1 MRHNMKKSA
10 ESTWSRKDEKRQLA
24 KILVIVILAV
34 SLGVFAF
41 LKFYSRY
48 NDRVLYAERLSQM
61 QEVTAQLFTGLEDV
75 INTQWKT
82 AKVQSNYIANKK
94 PESVGELTS
103 LMQEQ
108 MSLSEL
114 DEQLDTIVAVD
125 SSGLYYTQDGARGKI
140 GEINYLVEEPERIS
154 FVSNSM
160 TGNETRMLFLQHLS
174 EPVTILSGDKEV
186 QINYAGISYNMKELN
201 SYFNCNAYDGNNCV
215 YVIDS
220 DGMKLFRNSGGEE
233 LLQGHNAYSVLKK
246 MKYLHGSAFDT
257 TLKEL
262 EEHKTAYS
270 NAVLNGKEY
279 YYALYQMEN
288 SEWTLLFMV
297 DSDYVATNT
306 VELVDTTV
314 RLILAFAVVMLVCCS
329 LMIFWTLKIKQKQ
342 VIESE
347 KKNADK
353 LAQMNAVLDQKNTEL
368 AHAAS
373 VAEDASKAKTDFLAN
388 MSHDIRTPMNA
399 IVGITSLMEHEPG
412 MTDKME
418 TYIQKV
424 QLSSRH
430 LLGLINDIL
439 DMSRIESNEVQLNA
453 EEVSLAEQ
461 MEQID
466 SIIRAQVNEHEQH
479 FHIHVNEIV
488 HEYLVCDGVRL
499 RQICLNL
506 LSNAV
511 KYTPKGGDIILE
523 LTEVP
528 CDVADHAKFVYT
540 VIDNGYGMSQ
550 EFLEHIFEPFTRAE
564 NSMTNKVQ
572 GTGLGMAIT
581 KNIVDLMG
589 GEIHVES
596 QLGKGSRF
604 EVVLT
609 LPINRNVDYEIG
621 VSRVLLVSSEEQ
633 LIRNVKAAM
642 SESAVQFYAV
652 STEEEAA
659 GWLMQESTDVILL
672 AGCLQNK
679 TLDETVNLLRQIA
692 KNAVLIFCLDFA
704 SEEDVQDLL
713 AGSGVDG
720 MILRPFFLS
729 NLAVAIARTRTAS
742 VSEEE
747 ESHILNSMNFLCA
760 EDNELNAEILKELL
774 HMYGA
779 SCTIYPDGEKIV
791 EAFKS
796 VKPDEYDAILM
807 DVQMPNMN
815 GLEATRAI
823 RSSENPLGKT
833 IPIIAMT
840 ANAFS
845 EDVQHCLGA
854 GMDAHIAKPLDIEV
868 LEKTLRGFSV
878 GGGQT
883 KPKNKMR

>member
-1 MRHNMKKSA
+1 MRERKEHTKDNQKSIKTLLIA
-10 ESTWSRKDEKRQLA
+10 
-24 KILVIVILAV
+24 IIVTVAAIAI
-34 SLGVFAF
+34 SIFSF
-41 LKFYSRY
+41 LRFYNSY
-48 NDRVLYAERLSQM
+48 IDKVLYQERLSQM
-61 QEVTAQLFTGLEDV
+61 REVTTQLFTGLEDV
-75 INTQWKT
+75 VTSQWKDVD
-82 AKVQSNYIANKK
+82 AFCNYVETGK
-94 PESVGELTS
+94 PADVETMLAF
-103 LMQEQ
+103 MQKLAS
-108 MSLSEL
+108 MNNMDTNSEK
-114 DEQLDTIVAVD
+114 IVAID
-125 SSGLYYTQDGARGKI
+125 NLGRYMTQDGWQGTLD
-140 GEINYLVEEPERIS
+140 EIDYLLDQPERVS
-154 FVSNSM
+154 FVSKSM
-160 TGNETRMLFLQHLS
+160 IADESRMYFLKRLP
-174 EPVTILSGDKEV
+174 EPVEIEENNQKIQV
-186 QINYAGISYNMKELN
+186 IYYGISQDMNYLN
-201 SYFNCNAYDGNNCV
+201 PYFNCGAYDNSNSVYVLNESGMRLFYNNDNELIKGYNAYTV
-215 YVIDS
+215 
-220 DGMKLFRNSGGEE
+220 
-233 LLQGHNAYSVLKK
+233 LQK
-246 MKYLHGSAFDT
+246 MEYLHDNSFEEAKTD
-257 TLKEL
+257 L
-262 EEHKTAYS
+262 EKNGYGYA
-270 NAVLNGKEY
+270 NAVLDGEEY
-279 YYALYQMEN
+279 YYALYQMN
-288 SEWTLLFMV
+288 YAEWTLLFLV
-297 DSDYVATNT
+297 PSSHVATN
-306 VELVDTTV
+306 VVSLVNTTV
-314 RLILAFAVVMLVCCS
+314 RLILVFAIVLVVIATAI
-329 LMIFWTLKIKQKQ
+329 IFLLLQVQKKKA
-342 VIESE
+342 VDAERRNSE
-347 KKNADK
+347 R
-353 LAQMNAVLDQKNTEL
+353 LS
-368 AHAAS
+368 AALS
-373 VAEDASKAKTDFLAN
+373 VAERAEQMATEASRAKSDFLAN

-439 DMSRIESNEVQLNA
+439 DMSRIESKEVQLNV

-461 MEQID
+461 IEQID
-466 SIIRAQVNEHEQH
+466 SIIRAQANEHEQH
-479 FHIHVNEIV
+479 FHIHVKEVV
-488 HEYLVCDGVRL
+488 HEYLICDGVRL

-511 KYTPKGGDIILE
+511 KYTPKGGDVVLD

-528 CDVADHAKFVYT
+528 CEVADHAKFVYT
-540 VIDNGYGMSQ
+540 VIDNGYGMAP

-609 LPINRNVDYEIG
+609 LPINQNVDYEIG
-621 VSRVLLVSSEEQ
+621 ASRVLLVSSETQ

-642 SESAVQFYAV
+642 SESAIQFYAV

-659 GWLMQESTDVILL
+659 GWLTQESTDVILL
-672 AGCLQNK
+672 AGCLKNK
-679 TLDETVNLLRQIA
+679 TLDETVSLLRKIA
-692 KNAVLIFCLDFA
+692 KNAVLIFCLDYA
-704 SEEDVQDLL
+704 SEEEVQEVL
-713 AGSGVDG
+713 AESDVDG
-720 MILRPFFLS
+720 MVLRPFFLS

-747 ESHILNSMNFLCA
+747 ESHILNGMNFLCA

-779 SCTIYPDGEKIV
+779 TCTIYPDGEKIV

-823 RSSENPLGKT
+823 RNSENPLGKE

-854 GMDAHIAKPLDIEV
+854 GMDAHIAKPLDIDV

-878 GGGQT
+878 GGGRLSR
-883 KPKNKMR
+883 KDRAN

>member
-1 MRHNMKKSA
+1 MKERQEHTKDNQKSTKTLFIA
-10 ESTWSRKDEKRQLA
+10 
-24 KILVIVILAV
+24 IIVTVAAIAISIF
-34 SLGVFAF
+34 SL
-41 LKFYSRY
+41 LCFYNSY
-48 NDRVLYAERLSQM
+48 IDKVLYQERLSQM
-61 QEVTAQLFTGLEDV
+61 REVTTQLFTGLEDV
-75 INTQWKT
+75 VTNQWKDVD
-82 AKVQSNYIANKK
+82 AFCNYVETGK
-94 PESVGELTS
+94 PADAENLLAFMQKQAAMNNMDTNGEKL
-103 LMQEQ
+103 
-108 MSLSEL
+108 
-114 DEQLDTIVAVD
+114 VAID
-125 SSGLYYTQDGARGKI
+125 NMGRYMTQDGWQGTLD
-140 GEINYLVEEPERIS
+140 EIDYLLDKPEKVS
-154 FVSNSM
+154 FVSKSM
-160 TGNETRMLFLQHLS
+160 ISDESRMYFLKRLP
-174 EPVTILSGDKEV
+174 EPVEIEENDRKIQV
-186 QINYAGISYNMKELN
+186 IYYGISQNMNYLN
-201 SYFNCNAYDGNNCV
+201 PYFNCGAYDNSNSVYVLNESGMRLFYSNDNELIKGYNAYTV
-215 YVIDS
+215 
-220 DGMKLFRNSGGEE
+220 
-233 LLQGHNAYSVLKK
+233 LQK
-246 MKYLHGSAFDT
+246 MEYLHDNSFEEAKAD
-257 TLKEL
+257 L
-262 EEHKTAYS
+262 EKNGYGYA
-270 NAVLNGKEY
+270 NAVMDGEEY
-279 YYALYQMEN
+279 YYALYQMN
-288 SEWTLLFMV
+288 YAEWTLLFLV
-297 DSDYVATNT
+297 PSSYVATN
-306 VELVDTTV
+306 VVSLVNTTV
-314 RLILAFAVVMLVCCS
+314 RLILIFAIVLVVIATAI
-329 LMIFWTLKIKQKQ
+329 IFLLLQVQKKRE
-342 VIESE
+342 VDAERRNSE
-347 KKNADK
+347 RLSAA
-353 LAQMNAVLDQKNTEL
+353 LSIAERAEQMATE
-368 AHAAS
+368 AS
-373 VAEDASKAKTDFLAN
+373 RAKSDFLAN

-439 DMSRIESNEVQLNA
+439 DMSRIESKEVQLNV

-461 MEQID
+461 IEQID
-466 SIIRAQVNEHEQH
+466 SIIRAQVNEREQH
-479 FHIHVNEIV
+479 FHIHVKEIV
-488 HEYLVCDGVRL
+488 HEYLICDGVRL

-511 KYTPKGGDIILE
+511 KYTPKGGNIILD

-528 CDVADHAKFVYT
+528 CEVPDHAKFVYT
-540 VIDNGYGMSQ
+540 VTDNGYGMSP

-604 EVVLT
+604 EVILT

-621 VSRVLLVSSEEQ
+621 ASKVLLVSSENQ

-642 SESAVQFYAV
+642 SESAIQFYAV

-659 GWLMQESTDVILL
+659 GWLMQERTDVILL

-679 TLDETVNLLRQIA
+679 TLNETVELLRKIA

-704 SEEDVQDLL
+704 SEEDVQELL
-713 AGSGVDG
+713 TGSGVDG

-747 ESHILNSMNFLCA
+747 ESHILNGMNFLCA

-791 EAFKS
+791 EAFKG

-854 GMDAHIAKPLDIEV
+854 GMDAHIAKPLDIKV
-868 LEKTLRGFSV
+868 LEKTLRGFSI
-878 GGGQT
+878 GGQI
-883 KPKNKMR
+883 KPKR

>member
-1 MRHNMKKSA
+1 MKKSA
-10 ESTWSRKDEKRQLA
+10 ERTWSKKDENKQFIR
-24 KILVIVILAV
+24 ILVIVIAV
-34 SLGVFAF
+34 ICIGVFLF
-41 LKFYSRY
+41 LKIFEKY
-48 NDRVLYAERLSQM
+48 NDRVLYAERLNQM
-61 QEVTAQLFTGLEDV
+61 QEVTDQLFTGLEDV
-75 INTQWKT
+75 ITTQWKA
-82 AKVQSNYIANKK
+82 AKTQCNYMELNQ
-94 PESVGELTS
+94 PETVDDLTGLLKQQISVNE
-103 LMQEQ
+103 M
-108 MSLSEL
+108 
-114 DEQLDTIVAVD
+114 DEQLNRIMAVD
-125 SSGLYYTQDGARGKI
+125 SSGHYYTQNGSMGKLSGADYLI
-140 GEINYLVEEPERIS
+140 GMPDRVSY
-154 FVSNSM
+154 VSNTL
-160 TGNETRMLFLQHLS
+160 TGNETRMIFLQKLS
-174 EPVTILSGDKEV
+174 EPITILDGEKEV
-186 QINYAGISYNMKELN
+186 RLIYAGVSFDMKELN
-201 SYFNCNAYDGNNCV
+201 PYFNCDAYDGNNCV

-220 DGMKLFRNSGGEE
+220 NGLKLFRNSGGED
-233 LLQGHNAYSVLKK
+233 LLQGYNTYSVLKN
-246 MKYLHGSAFDT
+246 MEYLHGSSFDT

-262 EEHKTAYS
+262 KENQTAYS
-270 NAVLNGKEY
+270 NAVLKGKEY
-279 YYALYQMEN
+279 YYALYHMEN
-288 SEWTLLFMV
+288 AEWTLLFMV

-314 RLILAFAVVMLVCCS
+314 RLILIFAVIMLGCS
-329 LMIFWTLKIKQKQ
+329 SLLIFWTLKMKQKQ
-342 VIESE
+342 AIEAE

-439 DMSRIESNEVQLNA
+439 DMSRIESKEVQLNV

-461 MEQID
+461 IEQID
-466 SIIRAQVNEHEQH
+466 SIIRAQANEHEQH

-511 KYTPKGGDIILE
+511 KYTPKGGDIVLE

-528 CDVADHAKFVYT
+528 CDTADHAKFVYT
-540 VIDNGYGMSQ
+540 VIDNGYGMSP

-621 VSRVLLVSSEEQ
+621 ISRVLLVSSENQ

-659 GWLMQESTDVILL
+659 GWLTQESTDVILL

-679 TLDETVNLLRQIA
+679 TLDETVSLLRKIA

-704 SEEDVQDLL
+704 SEEEVQEVL
-713 AGSGVDG
+713 AGSDVDG

-747 ESHILNSMNFLCA
+747 ESHILNGMNFLCA

-774 HMYGA
+774 NMYGA
-779 SCTIYPDGEKIV
+779 TCTIYPDGEKIV

-823 RSSENPLGKT
+823 RNSENPLGKE

-854 GMDAHIAKPLDIEV
+854 GMDAHIAKPLDIDV

-878 GGGQT
+878 GGGAD
-883 KPKNKMR
+883 

>member
-1 MRHNMKKSA
+1 MRKEA
-10 ESTWSRKDEKRQLA
+10 ESTWSKKDENKQLA
-24 KILVIVILAV
+24 RIFIILILAV
-34 SLGVFAF
+34 SLGVFSF
-41 LKFYSRY
+41 LKFYSSY
-48 NDRVLYAERLSQM
+48 NDRVLYAERLNQM

-75 INTQWKT
+75 ISTQWKT
-82 AKVQSNYIANKK
+82 AMVESNYLEKNR
-94 PESVGELTS
+94 PENVDKLTA
-103 LMQEQ
+103 MMKEQ
-108 MSLSEL
+108 MSLNEL

-125 SSGLYYTQDGARGKI
+125 SNGLYYTQNGPMGKLAEIDYLI
-140 GEINYLVEEPERIS
+140 GTPERIS
-154 FVSNSM
+154 FVSNTM
-160 TGNETRMLFLQHLS
+160 VGNETRMLFLHRL
-174 EPVTILSGDKEV
+174 EDPITIYNGEKKCQL
-186 QINYAGISYNMKELN
+186 NYAGMSYNMKELN
-201 SYFNCNAYDGNNCV
+201 PYFNCNAYDGKNSV
-215 YVIDS
+215 YVVDS
-220 DGMKLFRNSGGEE
+220 DGMKLFRNSGGQE
-233 LLQGHNAYSVLKK
+233 LLQGHNVYSVLKQ
-246 MKYLHGSAFDT
+246 MQYLHDSSFKT
-257 TLKEL
+257 TFKEL
-262 EEHKTAYS
+262 KANKTAYS
-270 NAVLNGKEY
+270 NAILNGKEY

-306 VELVDTTV
+306 VELVNTTV
-314 RLILAFAVVMLVCCS
+314 YMVLVFAVIMLICCCI
-329 LMIFWTLKIKQKQ
+329 LIFWTLRMKQKQ
-342 VIESE
+342 AIEIE
-347 KKNADK
+347 RRNAET
-353 LAQMNAVLDQKNTEL
+353 LAQMNDVLDKKNTEL
-368 AHAAS
+368 AHAVS

-439 DMSRIESNEVQLNA
+439 DMSRIESNEVELNV
-453 EEVSLAEQ
+453 EEVSLADQ
-461 MEQID
+461 IEQID
-466 SIIRAQVNEHEQH
+466 SIIRAQVNEHEQN
-479 FHIHVNEIV
+479 FHIHVKEIV
-488 HEYLVCDGVRL
+488 HEYLICDGVRL

-528 CDVADHAKFVYT
+528 CNVSGHAKFIYT

-589 GEIHVES
+589 GEIRVES
-596 QLGKGSRF
+596 KLGKGSRF
-604 EVVLT
+604 DVILT
-609 LPINRNVDYEIG
+609 LPINKNVDYEIG
-621 VSRVLLVSSEEQ
+621 ARRILLVSGERQ
-633 LIRNVKAAM
+633 LIRNVKASM
-642 SESAVQFYAV
+642 SESAIQLYAV

-659 GWLMQESTDVILL
+659 GWLTQEGTDIILL
-672 AGCLQNK
+672 AGYLRKK
-679 TLDETVNLLRQIA
+679 TLAETVNMLRKIA
-692 KNAVLIFCLDFA
+692 KNEVLIFCLDFA
-704 SEEDVQDLL
+704 SEEDMQDLL
-713 AGSGVDG
+713 SESGLDG
-720 MILRPFFLS
+720 MIHRPFFLS
-729 NLAVAIARTRTAS
+729 NLAVAIARTRTSSIA
-742 VSEEE
+742 EEE
-747 ESHILNSMNFLCA
+747 ESSILNGMNFLCA

-774 HMYGA
+774 KMYGA

-791 EAFKS
+791 EAFES

-823 RSSENPLGKT
+823 RSSENSLGKT

-845 EDVQHCLGA
+845 EDVQHCIGA

-878 GGGQT
+878 GGADCAE
-883 KPKNKMR
+883 KIE